1 MSILLI
7 LSFFPFPM
15 YKVTKSGCD
24 GLGVFSG
31 KSKVSGSSLMYAG
44 SVSSP

>member
-15 YKVTKSGCD
+15 YKVTNSGWE

-31 KSKVSGSSLMYAG
+31 RTNVSGSSLMYAG
-44 SVSSP
+44 NVSSP

>member
-7 LSFFPFPM
+7 LSFLPLPM
-15 YKVTKSGCD
+15 YKVTNSGCE

-31 KSKVSGSSLMYAG
+31 KTKVSGSSLMYAG
-44 SVSSP
+44 NVSSP